1 MKNYHLLL
9 ILSLLGSVFTL
20 TSCTTNEAT
29 GKKSFTAFMS
39 REDEIRIGKE
49 EHPKLIKEFGGIY
62 KDAKLHSYVR
72 NVGLKL
78 AKYADNSGL
87 AYTFTILNSEKVN
100 ALALPGGYIYI
111 TRGLLALVEN
121 EAEMAGVLAH
131 EIGHVTARHT
141 AERYSTAQATNLGM
155 IVLNVLSS
163 ASGMPTG
170 INRIVGF
177 GAEAALK
184 SYSRD
189 QELESDML
197 GVIYLVRAGYSPF
210 AMNSFFN
217 KLKSHEKLEQKLK
230 GKGKSITNNI
240 FSTHPRTAERIK
252 KAVRLAKTYN
262 VANPILKRK
271 EFLREIDG
279 IVFGDDPEQG
289 VRKGREFIHSDLG
302 IRFEVP
308 PNFVLFNSK
317 RQVIARGP
325 RNSIMKFTIAS
336 KNLGDKI
343 SSLESHMINT
353 WAPKLSLRELEKI
366 NINGLNAVTASAKFR
381 GKDYRLIAIRG
392 SKNLIYQLTFITAPS
407 VTKRFNSDFRRATY
421 SFRRISK
428 SEANK
433 VKPLRIKLIKISAGD
448 SLLEIAKKMPFET
461 LQLEWLRVLNGITP
475 GQKLSPGR
483 TIKVV
488 VEEASKI

>member
-1 MKNYHLLL
+1 M
-9 ILSLLGSVFTL
+9 GSVLTL

-39 REDEIRIGKE
+39 REDEIRIGAE
-49 EHPKLIKEFGGIY
+49 EHPKLIEAFGGIY

-72 NVGLKL
+72 RVGLKL

-87 AYTFTILNSEKVN
+87 SYTFTILNSEKVN

-155 IVLNVLSS
+155 MMLNVLGS
-163 ASGMPTG
+163 ATGIPTG
-170 INRIVGF
+170 FNRLIGF

-197 GVIYLVRAGYSPF
+197 GVNYLVRAGYSPF
-210 AMNSFFN
+210 AMNSFFQ

-230 GKGKSITNNI
+230 GGGKSIPYNI
-240 FSTHPRTAERIK
+240 FSTHPRTAKRIDI
-252 KAVRLAKTYN
+252 AVKLAKILV
-262 VANPILKRK
+262 VANPVLKRK
-271 EFLREIDG
+271 EFLEKIDG
-279 IVFGDDPEQG
+279 IIFGDDPKEG
-289 VRKGREFIHSDLG
+289 IRKGREFIHRDLR

-317 RQVIARGP
+317 SQVIARGP
-325 RNSIMKFTIAS
+325 KNSIMKF
-336 KNLGDKI
+336 NLARKKLDHKT
-343 SSLESHMINT
+343 SSLEGHMINN
-353 WAPKLSLRELEKI
+353 WAPKLSLKKLEKI
-366 NINGLNAVTASAKFR
+366 NINGLKAVTASARFR

-392 SKNLIYQLTFITAPS
+392 SKNIIYQLTFITAPS
-407 VTKRFNSDFRRATY
+407 ETKLFNSDFRRATY
-421 SFRRISK
+421 SFRNITK
-428 SEANK
+428 SEAENIQ
-433 VKPLRIKLIKISAGD
+433 PLRIKLIKYSAGD
-448 SLLEIAKKMPFET
+448 TLQKIAKRMPFET
-461 LQLEWLRVLNGITP
+461 LQLEWLRVLNGLAP

-488 VEEASKI
+488 VGGESKI